1 MKKILYEET
10 MDGLVIE
17 RIRRDHDFSMPTK
30 HFHNEYEIYYLVQG
44 ERYYFINNDTY
55 LCTSGCLVLI
65 EHNLVHKT
73 STSTDPYHDR
83 ILVEL
88 REELLESLMVQLG
101 TTVQEFFHTYTGIYQ
116 LNKATQDRM
125 EKLFKNIATEIHNKS
140 NHYELLVKM
149 KLMELF
155 IFIQRYQKNVPSSQ
169 NQITHRNEKHELVDR
184 IAKYI
189 TTHYKLNE
197 SLDDIAKKFY
207 VNKCYLSRIF
217 SEVTGFTISEYINI
231 NRIKEAKQLLST
243 TEFTLTEIALQ
254 LGFRSTAY
262 FVRVFK
268 IYTETTP
275 HQYRKQLQS
284 YKEQRR
290 RQKKEG

>member
-1 MKKILYEET
+1 
-10 MDGLVIE
+10 
-17 RIRRDHDFSMPTK
+17 
-30 HFHNEYEIYYLVQG
+30 
-44 ERYYFINNDTY
+44 
-55 LCTSGCLVLI
+55 
-65 EHNLVHKT
+65 
-73 STSTDPYHDR
+73 
-83 ILVEL
+83 
-88 REELLESLMVQLG
+88 
-101 TTVQEFFHTYTGIYQ
+101 
-116 LNKATQDRM
+116 
-125 EKLFKNIATEIHNKS
+125 
-140 NHYELLVKM
+140 
-149 KLMELF
+149 MELF
-155 IFIQRYQKNVPSSQ
+155 IFIQRYQKNVPTSQ